1 MATVLILGANGRVGR
16 ETAKAFLAA
25 GWTVRAFVR
34 PGRGDGVPRGATLI
48 EGDALS
54 AEDLAAAAEGAQ
66 VIFNGLNQ
74 PYTKWRRD
82 ARRQA
87 DAVLEA
93 ARRARATHLFP
104 GNVYNYGEGMPAR
117 VDAST
122 PYRPTTAK
130 GRIRVEMEEHF
141 RRAAGNGVQTL
152 ILRAGD
158 FYGGTGTG
166 SWFDLVVAKDAG
178 KGKVTYPGPLEMVHS
193 WAYLP
198 DLARA
203 FVVLAEK
210 RGTLGRFEDFRFS
223 GHSVTGRELIA
234 AVEKARGTPMKTAS
248 LPWWTLRIGSLVS
261 RQWSEVLEMS
271 YLWRVPHALTDDRF
285 EDILASSEATPFEDA
300 VARALADLGIATR
313 ETGKACSKA
322 HLAAA

>member
-1 MATVLILGANGRVGR
+1 
-16 ETAKAFLAA
+16 
-25 GWTVRAFVR
+25 
-34 PGRGDGVPRGATLI
+34 
-48 EGDALS
+48 
-54 AEDLAAAAEGAQ
+54 
-66 VIFNGLNQ
+66 
-74 PYTKWRRD
+74 
-82 ARRQA
+82 
-87 DAVLEA
+87 
-93 ARRARATHLFP
+93 
-104 GNVYNYGEGMPAR
+104 
-117 VDAST
+117 
-122 PYRPTTAK
+122 
-130 GRIRVEMEEHF
+130 MEEHF

-248 LPWWTLRIGSLVS
+248 LPWWALRIGSLVS

-285 EDILASSEATPFEDA
+285 EDILASFEATPFEDA

-313 ETGKACSKA
+313 ETGKAGGKA